1 MCRSTCKSGRNRQ
14 LRYICI
20 RFGLEKKITQHIYFL
35 FNFKDFVYNYSQ
47 GWGAGVGCFGCFE
60 SEPQGWGAGVR
71 CFGSFEPE
79 PLEKKTGAGAAWKK
93 SQELEPLKN

>member
-47 GWGAGVGCFGCFE
+47 GWGAGVGCFG
-60 SEPQGWGAGVR
+60 
-71 CFGSFEPE
+71 SFEPE
-79 PLEKKTGAGAAWKK
+79 PLEKKPRAGAAWKK